1 MITVENMGPAPVRSP
16 GERALSPAR
25 AKVLEW
31 LQEQPDPITVDQAA
45 EALALHSNT
54 AREHLA
60 GLTASG
66 LAVPGTPLPAGR
78 GRPAKRY
85 LAAPQLQEP
94 DRRVRDYAGLAAAL
108 AGQLAMTSTDAIGD
122 ARRAGQAWGR
132 ALAAASADAP
142 SGSSAPAARR
152 AVVDM
157 LAELGYDPAP
167 DARCTSAALRRC
179 PLLDVARQYPRVV
192 CEVHLGMVRGMLAS
206 LGGDPSRAHLHPFAE
221 PGACRLTL
229 LGVRAAG

>member
-1 MITVENMGPAPVRSP
+1 MVTVVNMGPAPVRNA
-16 GERALSPAR
+16 GEPVLSPAR

-45 EALALHSNT
+45 EALGLHSNT
-54 AREHLA
+54 AREHLT
-60 GLTASG
+60 GLAASG
-66 LAVPGTPLPAGR
+66 LAVFGAALSAGR

-85 LAAPQLQEP
+85 SAAPLLQEP

-108 AGQLAMTSTDAIGD
+108 AGQLATTSTDAIDD

-132 ALAAASADAP
+132 ALAAVAADAP
-142 SGSSAPAARR
+142 AGNSAPAARR
-152 AVVDM
+152 AVVGM

-179 PLLDVARQYPRVV
+179 PLLDVARQYPQVV

-229 LGVRAAG
+229 LGARAAG

>member
-1 MITVENMGPAPVRSP
+1 MVTVENMGPAPVRSA

-31 LQEQPDPITVDQAA
+31 LQEQPDAITVEQAGQ
-45 EALALHSNT
+45 ALGLHSNT

-60 GLTASG
+60 GLAASG
-66 LAVPGTPLPAGR
+66 LAVLGAPLPAGR
-78 GRPAKRY
+78 GRPAQRF
-85 LAAPQLQEP
+85 LAAPLLQEP

-108 AGQLAMTSTDAIGD
+108 AGQLAQTSPDPVGD

-132 ALAAASADAP
+132 SLAAASPDTP
-142 SGSSAPAARR
+142 SGSGAAARR

-157 LAELGYDPAP
+157 LAELGYDPVP

-179 PLLDVARQYPRVV
+179 PLLDVARQYPQVV
-192 CEVHLGMVRGMLAS
+192 CEVHLGMVRGMLAG
-206 LGGDPSRAHLHPFAE
+206 LGGDPSRAHLYPFAE

-229 LGVRAAG
+229 PGAPAAG